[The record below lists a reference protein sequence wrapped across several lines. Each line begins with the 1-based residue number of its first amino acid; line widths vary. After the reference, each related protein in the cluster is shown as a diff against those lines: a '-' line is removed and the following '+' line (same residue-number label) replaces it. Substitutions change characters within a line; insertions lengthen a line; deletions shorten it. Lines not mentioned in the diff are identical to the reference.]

1 MKLNV
6 LIACEESQAVC
17 LAFRRLG
24 HFAFSADLQECS
36 GGHPEWHIV
45 GDVAPLLNGRCIF
58 HTQDGQGYTIPGRW
72 NIVIA
77 HPPCTYLT
85 KAGATSMFPG
95 KRLDEERYKLGLAA
109 RDFFLTCLNADAQ
122 FVCVE
127 NPQPMHIF
135 NLPPPTTRVEPYE
148 FGEPWTKLTYLW
160 LRNLPPLLP
169 TVICTKVKSYVYST
183 RGGKKRSKTFPGIAT
198 AMATQ
203 WTEYIAAVAAW
214 VPPSRPPKYGLACL
228 A

>member
-1 MKLNV
+1 MKLHV

-45 GDVAPLLNGRCIF
+45 GDVTPLLNGRCSF

-72 NIVIA
+72 DIVIA

-85 KAGATSMFPG
+85 KAGATLMFPG
-95 KRLDEERYKLGLAA
+95 KQLDEERYQLGLAA
-109 RDFFLTCLNADAQ
+109 REFFNKCLTADAQ

-135 NLPPPTTRVEPYE
+135 NLPPPTTQVQPYE
-148 FGEPWTKLTYLW
+148 YGHPWRKLTYLW
-160 LRNLPPLLP
+160 LRNLPPLMP
-169 TVICTKVKSYVYST
+169 SIICTKVKSWVHCTKS
-183 RGGKKRSKTFPGIAT
+183 GKKRSKTFPGIAN
-198 AMATQ
+198 AMAIQ
-203 WTEYIAAVAAW
+203 WSDYIAMAAC
-214 VPPSRPPKYGLACL
+214 K
-228 A
+228 